1 MYAYLKLRG
10 STVPVSSFPGHY
22 GPSIFAAAHAS
33 VMEATGRYITS
44 IFQQPGIPQA
54 LEQALVGIFETAAT
68 YATQRH
74 LCESTDRCGCNGL
87 FSFNKISELQLA
99 LKGNST
105 AEGDVMVLCIS
116 RWKPVRQTSVG
127 KTTIANTS

>member
-1 MYAYLKLRG
+1 
-10 STVPVSSFPGHY
+10 
-22 GPSIFAAAHAS
+22 
-33 VMEATGRYITS
+33 MEAAGRHITN

-54 LEQALVGIFETAAT
+54 LKQTLVGIFKATAT

-74 LCESTDRCGCNGL
+74 LSELTDRCGWRGL

-99 LKGNST
+99 LKGNSI

-116 RWKPVRQTSVG
+116 M
-127 KTTIANTS
+127 